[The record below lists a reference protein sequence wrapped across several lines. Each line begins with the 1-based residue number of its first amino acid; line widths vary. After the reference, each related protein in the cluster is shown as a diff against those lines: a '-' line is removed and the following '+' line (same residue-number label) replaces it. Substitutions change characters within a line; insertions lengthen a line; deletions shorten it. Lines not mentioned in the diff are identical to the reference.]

1 MKEHDRMGHWRRS
14 LLVLGA
20 GAFVLGGTVGRAGA
34 TPPTPGQ
41 HFDCSDGAATS
52 CAADDTGCVGNTKNH
67 VKCSSALGK
76 AFVGAVA
83 TVLKCHSK
91 QAQVRFKGTD
101 ATTADG
107 SEDTCEQTG
116 PKSAKGKLDATI
128 AKVTAANICDP
139 IQLNNIAIEE
149 GVLFG
154 NSGLSLDG
162 MNGAT
167 YCDSASAVQIGGDD
181 SGFVPSSQGSLKC
194 EQTVSKMT
202 SKLIAAALKCHD
214 KMNTS
219 FFKGKDFD
227 EESCEGT
234 NPSQKGALD
243 KFNQQRDKLLAL
255 NICPPC
261 LGTQPALDAVSANA
275 LSQLDSANSIAYPCG
290 LAP

>member
-1 MKEHDRMGHWRRS
+1 MKEHDRMGHWGRS

-20 GAFVLGGTVGRAGA
+20 GAFVLCGTVGRAGA

-52 CAADDTGCVGNTKNH
+52 CATDDTGCVGNTANH
-67 VKCSSALGK
+67 VKCSSKLGK
-76 AFVGAVA
+76 AFVKAVA

-101 ATTADG
+101 ATTADA
-107 SEDTCEQTG
+107 SEDICEQTG
-116 PKSAKGKLDATI
+116 PSSAKVKLDAAI
-128 AKVTAANICDP
+128 AKVTQAAICDP
-139 IQLNNIAIEE
+139 AQLGGIGAEE
-149 GVLFG
+149 AVLFG

-167 YCDSASAVQIGGDD
+167 YCDGSVMIGGDD
-181 SGFVPSSQGSLKC
+181 SGFVPSSQNSLKC

-202 SKLIAAALKCHD
+202 SSLIAAALKCHD

-219 FFKGKDFD
+219 FFKAKDFD

-243 KFNQQRDKLLAL
+243 KFNQQRDKLLGL

-261 LGTQPALDAVSANA
+261 LGTQALLDAVSANA
-275 LSQLDSANSIAYPCG
+275 LGQLDAANSIAYPCNLG
-290 LAP
+290 P